1 MKRYT
6 PVATYIGCGEY
17 AGGTEVDEE
26 GEYVLHDDHL
36 NAIDAIKGEPHADR
50 CYQSKRLKEQLK
62 ESISENLEQARLL
75 GMSASREA
83 ALLAE
88 LAAAR
93 RERDEFRSALLAI
106 FAVAEQYDTPDW
118 NVVSDCAWL
127 ATAAIGAAR
136 KETP

>member
-50 CYQSKRLKEQLK
+50 CHQSKRLKEQLK

-88 LAAAR
+88 IAAAR
-93 RERDEFRSALLAI
+93 RERDRLREVALAMLDAM
-106 FAVAEQYDTPDW
+106 DTPPPTEAQW
-118 NVVSDCAWL
+118 KQLRGVL
-127 ATAAIGAAR
+127 KGARDALED
-136 KETP
+136 KS